1 MLRMFL
7 VEFTSARFDECN
19 VTSENVML
27 FCKGK
32 KDFFVIKITI
42 CAVWMKE
49 QGISF
54 ATKTIVGSVIS
65 RIGII
70 FVKSKRIHK
79 NSSV

>member
-1 MLRMFL
+1 MLRMFF

-32 KDFFVIKITI
+32 KDFFVIKTVLCFVRIQ
-42 CAVWMKE
+42 E
-49 QGISF
+49 QDIYF
-54 ATKTIVGSVIS
+54 ATKTITGLVIC

-70 FVKSKRIHK
+70 FVKSKRINQ
-79 NSSV
+79 NSTI

>member
-1 MLRMFL
+1 MCY
-7 VEFTSARFDECN
+7 V
-19 VTSENVML
+19 V
-27 FCKGK
+27 CKGK

-54 ATKTIVGSVIS
+54 ATNTIVGSVIS

-70 FVKSKRIHK
+70 FVKSKQIY
-79 NSSV
+79 

>member
-1 MLRMFL
+1 L

-32 KDFFVIKITI
+32 KEFFFIKMTEPAGWIHEDRI
-42 CAVWMKE
+42 FL
-49 QGISF
+49 S
-54 ATKTIVGSVIS
+54 TKTIVNSLIS

-79 NSSV
+79 NSTV